1 MSGRYFI
8 KTLLIGDGAVGKTTL
23 RRRYMGERLDS
34 NYIMTI
40 GADFS
45 VKREIIPEHDIEITY
60 QIWDVAGQPRFGQIR
75 SGFYKGARGAL
86 LVFDL
91 TRADTFN
98 NCGRWLNELQG
109 SLRTVVPFLLIGN
122 KLDIRSQSPTGISA
136 EQGQKYASKLN
147 EITKRFGF
155 EVEYYETSAL
165 TGENVNQ
172 AFLTL
177 GKKILD
183 KQMENK

>member
-45 VKREIIPEHDIEITY
+45 VKRENIEGFGSEITY

-91 TRADTFN
+91 TRPDTFN
-98 NCGRWLNELQG
+98 NAGRWLNELQG
-109 SLRTVVPFLLIGN
+109 ALKQVIPFLLIGN
-122 KLDIRSQSPTGISA
+122 KLDIRNQAPTSITT
-136 EQGQKYASKLN
+136 EQGKRYAEKLSQ
-147 EITKRFGF
+147 ITDRFGF

-165 TGENVNQ
+165 TGENVNT
-172 AFLTL
+172 AFLGL
-177 GKKILD
+177 GKKILE
-183 KQMENK
+183 Q